1 MDEEFYFI
9 LGRETM
15 SNNTNKIVGYLGPK
29 GTHSEDVCSHFYP
42 QDQWSL
48 ESYASID
55 SCIRAVANGTITE
68 AIVPIENSL
77 EGSINITLDT
87 LAHEVNL
94 FITKEIVWT
103 IHNHLLTKSLDTK
116 IDTIISHAQ
125 PLAQCRHYLAKHYP
139 HAKLEAVVSTVEAV
153 RIVADG
159 AKNHAAIANM
169 NASKLYNM
177 NVRAADIQDHPHNCT
192 RFVVLANEPATY
204 VKGDWKTSIVCK
216 IKGDKPGSLYHLL
229 QELASFHVNL
239 VRIESRPARTSLGE
253 YIFFMDMEG
262 SIEEPNVEKAIT
274 ALENKSL
281 WFKNLGS
288 YLVCKAKA

>member
-1 MDEEFYFI
+1 MMQD
-9 LGRETM
+9 
-15 SNNTNKIVGYLGPK
+15 NNKIVGYLGPK

-42 QDQWSL
+42 KDQWL
-48 ESYASID
+48 FHSYGTID
-55 SCIRAVANGTITE
+55 SCIRAVAQGSITE

-87 LAHEVNL
+87 LAHEVDL
-94 FITKEIVWT
+94 CITREIVWP
-103 IHNHLLTKSLDTK
+103 IHNHLLVKSLDTE
-116 IDTIISHAQ
+116 IHTIVSHAQ

-153 RIVADG
+153 QLVASG
-159 AKNHAAIANM
+159 AKNHAAIGNM
-169 NASKLYNM
+169 NASKLYDM
-177 NVRAADIQDHPHNCT
+177 KVLAMDIQDHPHNCT
-192 RFVVLANEPATY
+192 RFVTLSKKPANYE
-204 VKGDWKTSIVCK
+204 KGTWKTSIVCK

-229 QELASFHVNL
+229 QELASLNVNL
-239 VRIESRPARTSLGE
+239 VRIESRPARTELGE

-262 SIEEPNVEKAIT
+262 SIAEDHVRRAII

-288 YLVCKAKA
+288 YLSCKAKA

>member
-1 MDEEFYFI
+1 MNKN
-9 LGRETM
+9 
-15 SNNTNKIVGYLGPK
+15 SNKIVGYLGPQ

-42 QDQWSL
+42 KDQWTL
-48 ESYASID
+48 ESYPSID
-55 SCIRAVANGTITE
+55 SCIRATANGTITE
-68 AIVPIENSL
+68 SIVPIENSL

-94 FITKEIVWT
+94 FITKEIVWP
-103 IHNHLLTKSLDTK
+103 IHNHLLTKSPGCD
-116 IDTIISHAQ
+116 IRTIVSHAQ

-153 RIVADG
+153 RIVANG
-159 AKNHAAIANM
+159 AEHHAAIANM
-169 NASKLYNM
+169 NASKLYDM
-177 NVRAADIQDHPHNCT
+177 NVVATDIQDHPHNCT
-192 RFVVLANEPATY
+192 RFVILESQPATY
-204 VKGDWKTSIVCK
+204 GEGEWKTSIVCK

-239 VRIESRPARTSLGE
+239 VRIESRPARTELGE

-262 SIEEPNVEKAIT
+262 STAEPNVHTAIK

-288 YLVCKAKA
+288 YRVCKAKV

>member
-1 MDEEFYFI
+1 
-9 LGRETM
+9 M
-15 SNNTNKIVGYLGPK
+15 SNNTGKIVGYLGPQ

-42 QDQWSL
+42 KEQWSFQ
-48 ESYASID
+48 SYGSID
-55 SCIRAVANGTITE
+55 SCIRATANGSITE
-68 AIVPIENSL
+68 SIVPIENSL

-94 FITKEIVWT
+94 FITKEIVWP
-103 IHNHLLTKSLDTK
+103 IHNHLLTKFPDDTE
-116 IDTIISHAQ
+116 IHTIVSHAQ
-125 PLAQCRHYLAKHYP
+125 PLAQCRQYLAKHYP

-153 RIVADG
+153 RIVASG
-159 AKNHAAIANM
+159 AKHHAAIANM

-177 NVRAADIQDHPHNCT
+177 HVAAADIQDHPHNCT
-192 RFVVLANEPATY
+192 RFVVLSPKPADYT
-204 VKGDWKTSIVCK
+204 KGNWKTSIVCK

-239 VRIESRPARTSLGE
+239 VRIESRPARTALGE

-262 SIEEPNVEKAIT
+262 SIAEPNVQAAIT

-288 YLVCKAKA
+288 YLVCKVPE

>member
-1 MDEEFYFI
+1 
-9 LGRETM
+9 M
-15 SNNTNKIVGYLGPK
+15 SKNINKIVGYLGPQ

-42 QDQWSL
+42 KDEWTLQ
-48 ESYASID
+48 SYGSID
-55 SCIRAVANGTITE
+55 SCIRATANGITTE
-68 AIVPIENSL
+68 SIVPIENSL

-94 FITKEIVWT
+94 FITKEVVWP
-103 IHNHLLTKSLDTK
+103 IHNHLLTKSADDTD
-116 IDTIISHAQ
+116 IHTIVSHAQ

-153 RIVADG
+153 RIVANG
-159 AKNHAAIANM
+159 TKNYAAIANR
-169 NASKLYNM
+169 NASKLYDM
-177 NVRAADIQDHPHNCT
+177 HVLAADIQDHPHNCT
-192 RFVVLANEPATY
+192 RFVILGTEPAAYT
-204 VKGDWKTSIVCK
+204 KGEWKTSIVCK

-229 QELASFHVNL
+229 QELATFHVNL

-262 SIEEPNVEKAIT
+262 SIEEDHVGKAVT

-288 YLVCKAKA
+288 YLVCKATL

>member
-1 MDEEFYFI
+1 MNK
-9 LGRETM
+9 
-15 SNNTNKIVGYLGPK
+15 NNSKIVGYLGPQ
-29 GTHSEDVCSHFYP
+29 GTHSEDVCSHYYP
-42 QDQWSL
+42 KDQWDFQ
-48 ESYASID
+48 SYATID
-55 SCIRAVANGTITE
+55 SCIRATANGAITE
-68 AIVPIENSL
+68 SIVPIENSL

-94 FITKEIVWT
+94 FITKEIVWP
-103 IHNHLLTKSLDTK
+103 IHNHLLTKSFDDQE
-116 IDTIISHAQ
+116 IHTIVSHAQ

-153 RIVADG
+153 RIVASG
-159 AKNHAAIANM
+159 AKNYAAIANM

-177 NVRAADIQDHPHNCT
+177 NVVAADIQDHPHNCT
-192 RFVVLANEPATY
+192 RFVVLSNEPEAY
-204 VKGDWKTSIVCK
+204 KEGNWKTSIVCK

-239 VRIESRPARTSLGE
+239 VRIESRPARTELGE

-262 SIEEPNVEKAIT
+262 SIAQTNVQNAIN

-288 YLVCKAKA
+288 YLVCKVKA

>member
-1 MDEEFYFI
+1 MI
-9 LGRETM
+9 GGRETM
-15 SNNTNKIVGYLGPK
+15 SSNKNNIVGYLGPQ

-42 QDQWSL
+42 KDQWVFQ
-48 ESYASID
+48 SYGTID
-55 SCIRAVANGTITE
+55 GCIRATANGTITE
-68 AIVPIENSL
+68 SIVPIENSL

-94 FITKEIVWT
+94 FITKEIVWP
-103 IHNHLLTKSLDTK
+103 IHNHLLTKSPDTE
-116 IDTIISHAQ
+116 IHTIVSHAQ

-153 RIVADG
+153 RIVANG

-169 NASKLYNM
+169 NASKLYDM
-177 NVRAADIQDHPHNCT
+177 TVLAADIQDHPHNCT
-192 RFVVLANEPATY
+192 RFVMLGKEPATY
-204 VKGDWKTSIVCK
+204 VKGNWKTSIVCK

-229 QELASFHVNL
+229 QELASHHVNL
-239 VRIESRPARTSLGE
+239 VRIESRPARTELGE

-262 SIEEPNVEKAIT
+262 SIEETNVRTAIT

-281 WFKNLGS
+281 WFKNFGS
-288 YLVCKAKA
+288 YLICKAKV